1 MKTPHSQAA
10 LVGSFALLCLSTV
23 AGSLPEGPGLAAR
36 HANFHGLAAETNVLF
51 AEDFESGGIV
61 DLAKRWTEISNAKGQ
76 VIELSGDTPPGSR
89 GRRSLQMTATLGE
102 NTGGHLYA
110 RLPREVETAF
120 ARFYVKFAEDTGYL
134 HHFVTLG
141 GYRPATAWPQG
152 GAGERPRGDERV
164 TVGIEPTGDY
174 GRYPAPGIWNFYAY
188 WPEMKGSADGRFWG
202 NSLKP
207 VQSAVIPRGQWQCV
221 EIMLKLNSTTAAH
234 DGGLAL
240 WLDGRLAAHYR
251 PGVPRGRWTGMGF
264 DLVESGGE
272 PFEGFRWRTSSD
284 LKINFFWLLDYV
296 TESAPRQNGVANPPR
311 VSRAWF
317 DDIVVAT
324 EYIGP
329 NSP

>member
-1 MKTPHSQAA
+1 MKTLHILAGLA
-10 LVGSFALLCLSTV
+10 GSCAFWCLSTV
-23 AGSLPEGPGLAAR
+23 ADSLPEGAGFAAR
-36 HANFHGLAAETNVLF
+36 HANFSELAADTNVLF
-51 AEDFESGGIV
+51 AEDFESGDMA
-61 DLAKRWTEISNAKGQ
+61 DLAKRWSEISNAQGR
-76 VIELSGDTPPGSR
+76 VLEFSGDTPPGGR

-102 NTGGHLYA
+102 NNGGHLYA

-152 GAGERPRGDERV
+152 GAGERPHGDERV

-174 GRYPAPGIWNFYAY
+174 GRHPAPGIWNFYAY

-207 VQSAVIPRGQWQCV
+207 VQPALIPRGRWQCV
-221 EIMLKLNSTTAAH
+221 EIMLKLNSTPAAR
-234 DGGLAL
+234 DGELAL
-240 WLDGRLAAHYR
+240 WLDGKLTAHFC
-251 PGVPRGRWTGMGF
+251 PGVRRNRWTGMGF
-264 DLVESGGE
+264 DLVETDGE
-272 PFEGFRWRTSSD
+272 PFEGFRWRTSDD

-296 TESAPRQNGVANPPR
+296 TENAPRQNGVTHPPR
-311 VSRAWF
+311 INRVWF

-329 NSP
+329 NRP

>member
-1 MKTPHSQAA
+1 MKTHHHFA
-10 LVGSFALLCLSTV
+10 LVLSVFVVTRWSSTAAPLL
-23 AGSLPEGPGLAAR
+23 EDPGLAAR
-36 HANFHGLAAETNVLF
+36 HASFAELAAQTNVLF
-51 AEDFESGGIV
+51 AEDFESGSLA
-61 DLAKRWTEISNAKGQ
+61 DLARRWSEISNAKGR
-76 VIELSGDTPPGSR
+76 VLELSRDTPPGSP
-89 GRRSLQMTATLGE
+89 GTRSLQMTATLGE

-110 RLPREVETAF
+110 RLPRAVETAF

-174 GRYPAPGIWNFYAY
+174 GRHPAPGIWNFYAY

-207 VQSAVIPRGQWQCV
+207 VRPAVIPRGQWQCV
-221 EIMLKLNSTTAAH
+221 EIMLKLNSTPAAH
-234 DGGLAL
+234 DGELAL
-240 WLDGRLAAHYR
+240 WLDGKLTAYFH
-251 PGVPRGRWTGMGF
+251 PGVRRGRWTGMGF
-264 DLVESGGE
+264 DLVKSDGE
-272 PFEGFRWRTSSD
+272 PFEGFRWRTNGGF
-284 LKINFFWLLDYV
+284 KINFFWLHDYV
-296 TESAPRQNGVANPPR
+296 TENAPRQNGVTDPPR
-311 VSRAWF
+311 VSRVWF

-329 NSP
+329 NRP

>member
-1 MKTPHSQAA
+1 MKTPGTLAGLAGLLALGYAA
-10 LVGSFALLCLSTV
+10 AV
-23 AGSLPEGPGLAAR
+23 ADSLPAGPGLAAR
-36 HANFHGLAAETNVLF
+36 HADALTLAADPQVLF
-51 AEDFESGGIV
+51 AEDFEAGGLA
-61 DLAKRWTEISNAKGQ
+61 DLAKRWTEISKAQGR
-76 VIELSGDTPPGSR
+76 VLAFSTDTAPGSR
-89 GRRSLQMTATLGE
+89 GQRSLEMTATLGE

-110 RLPREVETAF
+110 RLPRAVETAF

-174 GRYPAPGIWNFYAY
+174 GRFPAPGIWNFYAY

-207 VQSAVIPRGQWQCV
+207 IQPAVIPRGQWQCV
-221 EIMLKLNSTTAAH
+221 EFMLKLNATPAAH
-234 DGGLAL
+234 DGELAL
-240 WLDGRLAAHYR
+240 WLDGKLAAHFR

-264 DLVESGGE
+264 DLVKSGGDA
-272 PFEGFRWRTSSD
+272 FEGFRWRAQGD

-296 TESAPRQNGVANPPR
+296 TENASRQNGVAKPPR
-311 VSRAWF
+311 VSRVWF

-324 EYIGP
+324 GYVGP
-329 NSP
+329 NRP